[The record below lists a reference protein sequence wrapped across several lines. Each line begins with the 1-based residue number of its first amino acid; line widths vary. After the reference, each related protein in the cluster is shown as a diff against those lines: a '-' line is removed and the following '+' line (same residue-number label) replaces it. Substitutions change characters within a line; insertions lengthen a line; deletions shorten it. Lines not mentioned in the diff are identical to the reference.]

1 MNARGMLEELMKQA
15 GSRGGHRP
23 DPRRLVPG
31 SALGL
36 LLGTHRGR
44 RAGRRAIQYGALAG
58 LGTLAWRAWQAHQA
72 RREVAETAVPD
83 AGEPLE
89 QLQGE
94 AREARSMALLK
105 AMIAAA
111 RADGHIDSAE
121 RAQLVEQIDALGAD
135 PPLLAW
141 VDEQL
146 QAPLDAGQLAMDAD
160 SPQAAREMYLASVA
174 IIDVQNP
181 MERAWLDQLAASL
194 GLESEVVEALE
205 ARVASGD

>member
-1 MNARGMLEELMKQA
+1 MNARGVLEELMQQA
-15 GSRGGHRP
+15 GSRGRRGP

-31 SALGL
+31 SALGI
-36 LLGTHRGR
+36 LLGSHRGR
-44 RAGRRAIQYGALAG
+44 RAGRKAVKYGALAG
-58 LGTLAWRAWQAHQA
+58 LGMLAWRAWQSHQA
-72 RREVAETAVPD
+72 ERESPEPTVPD
-83 AGEPLE
+83 DGEPLE

-111 RADGHIDSAE
+111 RADGHIDAAE
-121 RAQLVEQIDALGAD
+121 RTQLVEQINALGAD

-146 QAPLDAGQLAMDAD
+146 QAPLDAEQLAMDAD

-194 GLESEVVEALE
+194 GLGGDVIEALE
-205 ARVASGD
+205 ARTVNGG